1 MTPSYKQMILPLIA
15 TASLSLAQTVA
26 AEETYHTVQAGE
38 TLYSIS
44 KRYDI
49 SVENLKNWNQL
60 QSNNLNVNQVL
71 LVAQDTEQVDSS
83 TDQEENLTTTEE
95 ESPSLEISSENT
107 PESVSNPNSQNTYT
121 VKAGESVYIIAY
133 KFNIT
138 ADQLKA
144 ANGLKSDLIH
154 PNQVL
159 IIPSANHE
167 KPAEPKPTPQPDK
180 NTYTVKAGESLYI
193 IANKFGVTVKELKA
207 ANGLKSDLIHPNQV
221 LIIPSANNEKPED
234 PKPTPQPD
242 KNTYTVKAGESLYI
256 IANKFGVTVKELK
269 AANGLKSDL
278 IHPNQVL
285 IIPSANNEKPED
297 PKPTPQPDKNTY
309 TVKAGESL
317 YIIANK
323 FGVTVKEL
331 KAANGL
337 KSDLIHPNQVLI
349 IPSANNE
356 KPEEP
361 KPTPQPDK
369 NTYTVKAGESLY
381 IIANKFGV
389 TVKELKAAN
398 GLKSDLIHPNQVLI
412 IPTSQDQDTD
422 KEKPKTQIE
431 KNVYRTLDLAIKA
444 AKDHFNYKIHSQWY
458 VDWTANGYKVRYDY
472 K

>member
-1 MTPSYKQMILPLIA
+1 MILPLIA

-167 KPAEPKPTPQPDK
+167 KPAEPKPNPQPDK

-221 LIIPSANNEKPED
+221 LIIPSASANRD
-234 PKPTPQPD
+234 ADSTPSQSND
-242 KNTYTVKAGESLYI
+242 TNTYIVKAGESLNL
-256 IANKFGVTVKELK
+256 IAIKFKTSVSELK
-269 AANGLKSDL
+269 RV
-278 IHPNQVL
+278 NQL
-285 IIPSANNEKPED
+285 S
-297 PKPTPQPDKNTY
+297 
-309 TVKAGESL
+309 
-317 YIIANK
+317 
-323 FGVTVKEL
+323 
-331 KAANGL
+331 
-337 KSDLIHPNQVLI
+337 
-349 IPSANNE
+349 
-356 KPEEP
+356 
-361 KPTPQPDK
+361 
-369 NTYTVKAGESLY
+369 
-381 IIANKFGV
+381 
-389 TVKELKAAN
+389 
-398 GLKSDLIHPNQVLI
+398 SDLIHPNQVLI

>member
-167 KPAEPKPTPQPDK
+167 KPADPKPNPQPDK
-180 NTYTVKAGESLYI
+180 NTYTVKAGESLNI

-221 LIIPSANNEKPED
+221 LIIPSANHEKPAD

-285 IIPSANNEKPED
+285 IIPSASANRD
-297 PKPTPQPDKNTY
+297 ADSTPSQSNDTNTY
-309 TVKAGESL
+309 IVKAGESL
-317 YIIANK
+317 NLIAIK
-323 FGVTVKEL
+323 FKTSVSEL
-331 KAANGL
+331 KRV
-337 KSDLIHPNQVLI
+337 NQL
-349 IPSANNE
+349 S
-356 KPEEP
+356 
-361 KPTPQPDK
+361 
-369 NTYTVKAGESLY
+369 
-381 IIANKFGV
+381 
-389 TVKELKAAN
+389 
-398 GLKSDLIHPNQVLI
+398 SDLIHPNQVLI

>member
-167 KPAEPKPTPQPDK
+167 KPAEPKPNPQPDK

-193 IANKFGVTVKELKA
+193 IANKFGVTVKDLKA

-221 LIIPSANNEKPED
+221 LIIPSANHEKPAD

-285 IIPSANNEKPED
+285 IIPSASANRD
-297 PKPTPQPDKNTY
+297 ADSTPSQSNDTNTY
-309 TVKAGESL
+309 IVKAGESL
-317 YIIANK
+317 NLIAIK
-323 FGVTVKEL
+323 FKTSVSEL
-331 KAANGL
+331 KRV
-337 KSDLIHPNQVLI
+337 NQL
-349 IPSANNE
+349 S
-356 KPEEP
+356 
-361 KPTPQPDK
+361 
-369 NTYTVKAGESLY
+369 
-381 IIANKFGV
+381 
-389 TVKELKAAN
+389 
-398 GLKSDLIHPNQVLI
+398 SDLIHPNQVLI

>member
-167 KPAEPKPTPQPDK
+167 KPAEPKPNPQPDK

-221 LIIPSANNEKPED
+221 LIIPSANHEKPAD

-285 IIPSANNEKPED
+285 IIPSASANRD
-297 PKPTPQPDKNTY
+297 ADSTPSQSNDTNTY
-309 TVKAGESL
+309 IVKAGESL
-317 YIIANK
+317 NLIAIK
-323 FGVTVKEL
+323 FKTSVSEL
-331 KAANGL
+331 KRV
-337 KSDLIHPNQVLI
+337 NQL
-349 IPSANNE
+349 S
-356 KPEEP
+356 
-361 KPTPQPDK
+361 
-369 NTYTVKAGESLY
+369 
-381 IIANKFGV
+381 
-389 TVKELKAAN
+389 
-398 GLKSDLIHPNQVLI
+398 SDLIHPNQVLI

>member
-221 LIIPSANNEKPED
+221 LIIPSANNEKPEE

-285 IIPSANNEKPED
+285 IIPSASANRD
-297 PKPTPQPDKNTY
+297 ADSTPSQSNDTNTY
-309 TVKAGESL
+309 IVKAGESL
-317 YIIANK
+317 NLIAIK
-323 FGVTVKEL
+323 FKTSVSEL
-331 KAANGL
+331 KRV
-337 KSDLIHPNQVLI
+337 NQL
-349 IPSANNE
+349 S
-356 KPEEP
+356 
-361 KPTPQPDK
+361 
-369 NTYTVKAGESLY
+369 
-381 IIANKFGV
+381 
-389 TVKELKAAN
+389 
-398 GLKSDLIHPNQVLI
+398 SDLIHPNQVLI

>member
-60 QSNNLNVNQVL
+60 QSNNLNINQVL

-107 PESVSNPNSQNTYT
+107 PESVSSPNSQNTYT

-144 ANGLKSDLIH
+144 ANGLTSDLIH

-159 IIPSANHE
+159 IIPN
-167 KPAEPKPTPQPDK
+167 
-180 NTYTVKAGESLYI
+180 
-193 IANKFGVTVKELKA
+193 
-207 ANGLKSDLIHPNQV
+207 
-221 LIIPSANNEKPED
+221 
-234 PKPTPQPD
+234 
-242 KNTYTVKAGESLYI
+242 
-256 IANKFGVTVKELK
+256 
-269 AANGLKSDL
+269 
-278 IHPNQVL
+278 
-285 IIPSANNEKPED
+285 
-297 PKPTPQPDKNTY
+297 
-309 TVKAGESL
+309 
-317 YIIANK
+317 
-323 FGVTVKEL
+323 
-331 KAANGL
+331 
-337 KSDLIHPNQVLI
+337 
-349 IPSANNE
+349 ANNE

-389 TVKELKAAN
+389 TVKDLKVAN

-412 IPTSQDQDTD
+412 IPSANN
-422 KEKPKTQIE
+422 EKPAEPKPTPQPD
-431 KNVYRTLDLAIKA
+431 KNT
-444 AKDHFNYKIHSQWY
+444 
-458 VDWTANGYKVRYDY
+458 
-472 K
+472 